1 MRERLAEAVPAQLPS
16 RAEAW
21 LIGSL
26 AWGGFGEHSDIDV
39 VVRGLAP
46 PEATRLEL
54 GLLRALGWT
63 VEVLRFEELPTS
75 FGERVLREGIVLHGR

>member
-1 MRERLAEAVPAQLPS
+1 MAAELPP
-16 RAEAW
+16 RTEAW

-46 PEATRLEL
+46 PAATRLEL
-54 GLLRALGWT
+54 ALLRAVAWA
-63 VEVLRFEELPTS
+63 VEVLRFEELPVS
-75 FGERVLREGIVLHGR
+75 FGERILREGIVLHGR